1 MLFLFEI
8 RENTHNTRY
17 NANTCSIFLLIFNT
31 VKKQKNFK
39 RSTVYRKKVKKLT
52 VIYLYYHPPIL
63 ISFNNESY

>member
-1 MLFLFEI
+1 MLIPVAFFSLFLI
-8 RENTHNTRY
+8 QLKN
-17 NANTCSIFLLIFNT
+17 
-31 VKKQKNFK
+31 KKNFK